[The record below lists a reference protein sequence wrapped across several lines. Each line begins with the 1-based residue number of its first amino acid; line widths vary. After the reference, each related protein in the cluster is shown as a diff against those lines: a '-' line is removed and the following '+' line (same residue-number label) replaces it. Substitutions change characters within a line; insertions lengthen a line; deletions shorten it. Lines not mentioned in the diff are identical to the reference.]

1 MQSKITPQYQ
11 KFENTWWG
19 WLWRKAVS
27 CTAGRHIRWCNP
39 VTDLGRNRRPIITPL
54 GIYTENKPPQINSTC
69 TTSFIA
75 TLWQQKTGDNPDVC
89 QQRPDCT
96 TGTPTQWNTVQCFE
110 QAAIVSM
117 YSCMWGEKAR
127 CGTIHKGR
135 NGKYILAYFAKRT
148 IRRLNRH

>member
-11 KFENTWWG
+11 KFENTWLG
-19 WLWRKAVS
+19 RLWRKAVS
-27 CTAGRHIRWCNP
+27 CTAGRHVRWCNP

-117 YSCMWGEKAR
+117 YSCMWGKKQGVER
-127 CGTIHKGR
+127 
-135 NGKYILAYFAKRT
+135 YIKDEMGNTYLLILLKE
-148 IRRLNRH
+148 LLEG